1 MPIVLLVITGSLA
14 ALLVNALAGP
24 WRYPSALPA
33 SWTLLHW
40 TNNFQN
46 LLTPLLN
53 TLLISVGSTFL
64 ALVLV
69 IVTLESERQSGKLRS
84 TATWLLYLP
93 LLVPQ
98 IVFLFGLIVLTESMQ
113 WQGTMSL
120 VIFGH
125 FLFVLPYV
133 FLSLSEAYRQLDP
146 RWSQVASVLG
156 ASPLKSF
163 WRIRIP
169 LLLAPCLTAIAI
181 GMAISIGLFLPTQL
195 LGAGRITTITSEAV
209 ALSSGASRNLIAVWA
224 VVQLSLPM
232 LGFLAALTVPRL
244 TWRNRTGMREIR

>member
-1 MPIVLLVITGSLA
+1 M
-14 ALLVNALAGP
+14 
-24 WRYPSALPA
+24 
-33 SWTLLHW
+33 
-40 TNNFQN
+40 
-46 LLTPLLN
+46 
-53 TLLISVGSTFL
+53 
-64 ALVLV
+64 
-69 IVTLESERQSGKLRS
+69 
-84 TATWLLYLP
+84 WLLYLP

-98 IVFLFGLIVLTESMQ
+98 IVFLFGFIVLTESMR

-146 RWSQVASVLG
+146 RWSQVASTLG
-156 ASPLKSF
+156 SSPFKSF

-181 GMAISIGLFLPTQL
+181 GMAISISLFLPTQL

-244 TWRNRTGMREIR
+244 LWRNRTGMREIR